1 MILLLWIFLCAQ
13 NTYCRY
19 NWKVVHTNNQLNS
32 SDLSDQAIDKPK
44 ADHGKNPPKVE
55 AEDGEEA
62 LTNYI
67 DMKAKDGAKPMGKQN
82 ENGPMKFKNGAKPK
96 KKYKDRAK
104 SNEYKYKYEY
114 KDGYKYEY
122 NDGGNPR
129 RKQAKDVVKVKKHM
143 DGSEKY
149 KHDAKP
155 KKHVTRAG
163 KKNLLRKTGTKPQK
177 YKVGFKPNNYKVK
190 SKSKKYYN
198 EANPIKYKVKDG
210 GKPKNHKDGNNVK
223 KYIYQQVNE

>member
-19 NWKVVHTNNQLNS
+19 TWKVVHTNNQLNS
-32 SDLSDQAIDKPK
+32 SDLSDQVIDKPK
-44 ADHGKNPPKVE
+44 ADHGKNPPEVE

-62 LTNYI
+62 LANYI

-104 SNEYKYKYEY
+104 SKEYKYKYEY

-177 YKVGFKPNNYKVK
+177 YKVGLKPN
-190 SKSKKYYN
+190 KYNN